1 MYEHRDRQ
9 INEVANKENLSS
21 RQHNKRIKLSNII
34 YRQTHRQTDRQT
46 DRLTRYQIKQIHF
59 HDAAGRSWVKCLFL
73 LSFLTTSKQFFK
85 PKKSIFHFYQNLQ
98 KVVAL
103 IFFK

>member
-21 RQHNKRIKLSNII
+21 RQHNKRMKLSNKI

-46 DRLTRYQIKQIHF
+46 DRQINKVSNKA
-59 HDAAGRSWVKCLFL
+59 D
-73 LSFLTTSKQFFK
+73 SFS
-85 PKKSIFHFYQNLQ
+85 
-98 KVVAL
+98 
-103 IFFK
+103 